1 MARGFSRSRLSVSEG
16 VSEALDAGQ
25 PVVALETTLVTHGF
39 PPSEG
44 LGLARELEEIV
55 RLEGAFP
62 ATIGVLEGQLI
73 VGLTPA
79 ELQRLADSPEVAKLN
94 LGNLAAGMASGQPG
108 STTVAAT
115 LLAAHR
121 AGIHIMATGGLG
133 GVHRQVHETGDISAD
148 LIALARF
155 PVAVVCA
162 GAKAVLDLPR
172 TMEALET
179 LGVPVYGYGTDHLPA
194 FYRRDTRLPLDRGF
208 EDLEELGEA
217 LRLHFELGPGSGVV
231 VANPIPLEDEMPRE
245 LYEKSL
251 DRALWELSES
261 PVRGREVTPFLL
273 ARLRDLTA
281 GKSSF
286 SNRALLRSNARLAG
300 RLAAHLDGTWS
311 RSSGQRSPHR

>member
-1 MARGFSRSRLSVSEG
+1 MNVSES
-16 VSEALDAGQ
+16 VSEALDGGQ

-44 LGLARELEEIV
+44 LELAWELEEIV
-55 RLEGAFP
+55 RREGATP
-62 ATIGVLEGQLI
+62 ATIGVLGGRLT
-73 VGLTPA
+73 VGMTPA
-79 ELQRLADSPEVAKLN
+79 ELRCLADSPEVAKLN
-94 LGNLAAGMASGQPG
+94 LGNLAAGIASGQPG

-121 AGIHIMATGGLG
+121 AGIRIMATGGIG
-133 GVHRQVHETGDISAD
+133 GVHRQVSDTGDVSAD
-148 LIALARF
+148 LIALSRF

-179 LGVPVYGYGTDHLPA
+179 LGVPVYGYGTEHLPA
-194 FYRRDTRLPLDRGF
+194 FYRRDTVFLLDRGF
-208 EDLEELGEA
+208 ADLEELGEA
-217 LRLHFELGPGSGVV
+217 LRLHFDLGPGSGVV
-231 VANPIPLEDEMPRE
+231 VANPIPPEHEMPRE

-261 PVRGREVTPFLL
+261 PIRGREVTPFLL

-286 SNRALLRSNARLAG
+286 SNQALLRSNARLAG
-300 RLAAHLDGTWS
+300 RLATHL
-311 RSSGQRSPHR
+311 SGARA